1 MNKNEN
7 IIHTGLYH
15 LPIKGVD
22 VEAAHIYE
30 HLLLATFRQ
39 SLEKHGFSKYLFG
52 WVSGETFRDVIFIEY
67 GFYDQKVE
75 KIFQKFMQESHRIDS
90 SLLKNELLRIEAEAR
105 ITISDLDEAELM
117 RQLHQLDNDTFI
129 NHANNTEIAPPK
141 TTQNDIKSDVV
152 KMRKSKSKFR
162 TIAITLGIRNMT
174 VDEKRAFLR
183 LTPLL
188 NDAIF
193 NCMYQLG
200 SYCDDSSWAI
210 GKPVLDGMLV
220 VSINTMKR
228 GGSTN
233 KQIEKNLRHS
243 LESLAIDIKQRP
255 DELKSYIQGFLT
267 TPNWNN
273 FAVDY
278 YRNTGI
284 ITTKKQ
290 IAESLTQE
298 RIASLISRIEI
309 EICLATEDHWSLV

>member
-1 MNKNEN
+1 MNKNEY
-7 IIHTGLYH
+7 IHTGLYH
-15 LPIKGVD
+15 LPIRGVD
-22 VEAAHIYE
+22 IEVAHIYE
-30 HLLLATFRQ
+30 YLLLETFKH

-52 WVSGETFRDVIFIEY
+52 WVGGETFRDVIFIEY

-75 KIFQKFMQESHRIDS
+75 KIFQKFMQESQRIDIS
-90 SLLKNELLRIEAEAR
+90 FLNNELLRVQAEAR
-105 ITISDLDEAELM
+105 VTITDLNKAELM

-129 NHANNTEIAPPK
+129 NHANNTEIALPK
-141 TTQNDIKSDVV
+141 TTQNDIKPDVV

-174 VDEKRAFLR
+174 VDEKKAFLR
-183 LTPLL
+183 LSPILHE
-188 NDAIF
+188 AID
-193 NCMYQLG
+193 NCVFKLG
-200 SYCDDSSWAI
+200 AYNDDSSWAI

-228 GGSTN
+228 GDSTN

-255 DELKSYIQGFLT
+255 DELQSYIQGFLT

-284 ITTKKQ
+284 ITTKQQ